1 MSTPKCL
8 LDDSGMR
15 DFIVKGYHSFK
26 LDFLPGFHQFI
37 HRQTEE
43 VFAGHG
49 NPGNN
54 LLPLIPELQQIL
66 DHPRVHGTLASI
78 LGPDYAI
85 HPHRHCHLNPP
96 GSEGQKLHK
105 DARSTCHHRTRDAMV
120 MYYPQDVTEDMGPTA
135 VVPESQYHHTCL
147 DGPLGP
153 ELPICG
159 EAGTVTVLHYDLWH
173 RAMPNR
179 STKKRFMM
187 KFLFTRLEEPSA
199 PTWDSA
205 GEAWPP
211 GADGRQAMWES
222 MWCWYSGGQNGGSV
236 KELVP
241 RQDMNRH
248 MELLWDQSEAVRLQA
263 AYAIGSLGGA
273 AVPGL
278 IEALQTG
285 PEKVR
290 LSASHALCAMGEPAV
305 PALVEAAGD
314 AREET
319 RVQAVDTLGNM
330 GRAARKSVGTLA
342 RALEDDSVQVR
353 RRAAEALG
361 TMNREAVAALP
372 ALVRALG
379 DEDVSV
385 RGGTSLTLARMGPAA
400 RDALPVLTEALND
413 ENWYVRGNA
422 LESLSRI
429 GTPEACQTLLKCLR
443 TSRWCPL
450 DARD

>member
-1 MSTPKCL
+1 MSTPERL

-26 LDFLPGFHQFI
+26 LDFSPDFHEFI
-37 HRQTEE
+37 HRQTED

-54 LLPLIPELQQIL
+54 LLPLIPELQEVL
-66 DHPRVHGTLASI
+66 DHPRIHGTLACI
-78 LGPDYAI
+78 LGPDYAT

-96 GSEGQKLHK
+96 GSEGQRLHK

-120 MYYPQDVTEDMGPTA
+120 MYYPQEVTEDMGPTG

-147 DGPLGP
+147 DGSLGP

-159 EAGTVTVLHYDLWH
+159 EAGTVTILHYDLWH

-179 STKKRFMM
+179 STKSRFMM

-211 GADGRQAMWES
+211 GADGRQTMWES
-222 MWCWYSGGQNGGSV
+222 MWRWYSGGQNGAV
-236 KELVP
+236 EEVVP
-241 RQDMNRH
+241 RQDMPRN
-248 MELLWDQSEAVRLQA
+248 MELLRDQSEAVRLQA
-263 AYAIGSLGGA
+263 AYAIGTLGGA

-278 IEALQTG
+278 IEALQA
-285 PEKVR
+285 ESEEVR
-290 LSASHALCAMGEPAV
+290 LSASHALCAIGEPAV
-305 PALVEAAGD
+305 PALVEATGD

-330 GRAARKSVGTLA
+330 GRSARKSVGALA
-342 RALEDDSVQVR
+342 RVLDDGSVQVR
-353 RRAAEALG
+353 RRAAGALG
-361 TMNREAVAALP
+361 TMNGEAAAALP

-379 DEDVSV
+379 DEDSSV
-385 RGGTSLTLARMGPAA
+385 RGSTSLSLARMGLAA
-400 RDALPVLTEALND
+400 SDALPALIEALND

-429 GTPEACQTLLKCLR
+429 GTSEARQTLLKCLR

-450 DARD
+450 EARG